1 MKTIREKYAAAR
13 QAAQE
18 IHDRATGEGR
28 AKTEEEQVEFDRLTA
43 EAKQHKATL
52 DQIAADDEA
61 MGDLADVVGADD
73 DAVDHPTGKTPG
85 ERFINSSEFKAMKA
99 GYAGGPPAGT
109 RIQMAGSVSVG
120 SFRNAVTV
128 GTSTTAPLHR
138 IAPAE
143 LSVIDIFDVINV
155 IEDAP
160 DTIKVF
166 RTAFT
171 NNADVQTVGEPKEE
185 SDLTITPVTV
195 TLDTIAHHTP
205 VNNQT
210 LWHNSLLRNRI
221 DVHMI
226 NGVRAKA
233 QAEVAAALEAE
244 IGGGFIQQQGFD
256 TDIATTLRKA
266 VTKAMRGA
274 MEIGGSNT
282 LQVVLSPEDHEA
294 LDLEL
299 LDAMIAL
306 AGQELAQTSR
316 IWRSQVVPLYGLNQ
330 GVAFVGDM
338 RQVDFYVGTQGITVT
353 TGWVD
358 DQFIR
363 NQQTILAEME
373 AATAVLGA
381 AAICAADLASGT
393 APDFS

>member
-1 MKTIREKYAAAR
+1 MNLREQYAAAR
-13 QAAQE
+13 KAAQE
-18 IHDRATGEGR
+18 IHDKATAEGR
-28 AKTEEEQVEFDRLTA
+28 AKTEEEQTQFDAHLD
-43 EAKQHKATL
+43 EAKRLKAMI
-52 DQIAADDEA
+52 DQIDADNAA
-61 MGDLADVVGADD
+61 MGELGDALASDD
-73 DAVDHPTGKTPG
+73 DDVATPKGRTPG
-85 ERFINSSEFKAMKA
+85 ERFVNSSEYQAMKA

-109 RIQMAGSVSVG
+109 RVQMAGSVSVG
-120 SFRNAVTV
+120 KFRNAVTV
-128 GTSTTAPLHR
+128 GTSTTPPLHR

-143 LSVIDIFDVINV
+143 LSVIDIFDVVNV
-155 IEDAP
+155 VEDAP

-166 RTAFT
+166 RTSFT
-171 NNADVQTVGEPKEE
+171 NNADIQTPGEDKEE
-185 SDLTITPVTV
+185 SNLTITPVTV
-195 TLDTIAHHTP
+195 NLDTIAHHTP

-210 LWHNSLLRNRI
+210 LWHNAMLRNRI

-233 QAEVAAALEAE
+233 QAEVAAALVAE
-244 IGGGFIQQQGFD
+244 IGGGAIQQQGFD

-274 MEIGGSNT
+274 LAIGGTTDLS
-282 LQVVLSPEDHEA
+282 VVLSPEDHEA

-299 LDAMIAL
+299 LEAMVAL
-306 AGQELAQTSR
+306 AGQELRQTQG
-316 IWRSQVVPLYGLNQ
+316 IWRARVVPLYGLTE

-353 TGWVD
+353 TGWVN
-358 DQFIR
+358 DQFIK

>member
-1 MKTIREKYAAAR
+1 MNIREKYAAAR

-18 IHDRATGEGR
+18 IHDKATTEGR
-28 AKTEEEQVEFDRLTA
+28 AKTPEEQEQFDAHLA
-43 EAKQHKATL
+43 EAKQHKVLL
-52 DQIAADDEA
+52 DQIEADNAA
-61 MGDLADVVGADD
+61 MGDLADVIGADG
-73 DAVDHPTGKTPG
+73 DAIDRPKGKTPG
-85 ERFINSSEFKAMKA
+85 ERFVNSAEYGAMKA

-109 RIQMAGSVSVG
+109 RVQMAGSVSVG
-120 SFRNAVTV
+120 GFRNAVTV

-155 IEDAP
+155 VEDAP

-171 NNADVQTVGEPKEE
+171 NNAAVQTPGEEKEE
-185 SDLTITPVTV
+185 SNLVITPVTV
-195 TLDTIAHHTP
+195 NLETIAHHTP

-210 LWHNSLLRNRI
+210 LWHNALLRNRI

-233 QAEVAAALEAE
+233 QAEVAAALTAE
-244 IGGGFIQQQGFD
+244 IDGGDIQQQGFD

-274 MEIGGSNT
+274 LEIGGST
-282 LQVVLSPEDHEA
+282 DLSVVLSPEDHEA

-299 LDAMIAL
+299 LEAMVAL
-306 AGQELAQTSR
+306 AGQELRQTQG
-316 IWRSQVVPLYGLNQ
+316 IWRARVVPLYGLTE

-353 TGWVD
+353 TGWVN

-373 AATAVLGA
+373 AAAAVLGA

>member
-1 MKTIREKYAAAR
+1 MNLREQYAAAR
-13 QAAQE
+13 KAAQE

-28 AKTEEEQVEFDRLTA
+28 AKTEDEQAKFDAHLE
-43 EAKQHKATL
+43 EAKRLKAII
-52 DQIAADDEA
+52 DQIDADNAAMGELGDALAADD
-61 MGDLADVVGADD
+61 DDVATPQGR
-73 DAVDHPTGKTPG
+73 TPG
-85 ERFINSSEFKAMKA
+85 ERFVNSDAYKQMKA
-99 GYAGGPPAGT
+99 QYAAGLPAGS
-109 RIQMAGSVSVG
+109 RVQMAGSVSVG

-128 GTSTTAPLHR
+128 STSTTPPLHR

-143 LSVIDIFDVINV
+143 LSVIDIFDVVNI

-166 RTAFT
+166 RTSFE
-171 NNADVQTVGEPKEE
+171 NNADVQTPGEEKQE
-185 SDLTITPVTV
+185 SNLTITPVTV
-195 TLDTIAHHTP
+195 NLDTIAHHTP

-210 LWHNSLLRNRI
+210 LWHNSMLRNRI

-233 QAEVAAALEAE
+233 QAEGAAALVAE
-244 IGGGFIQQQGFD
+244 IDGGDIQQQGFD

-274 MEIGGSNT
+274 LAIGGTTDLS
-282 LQVVLSPEDHEA
+282 VVLSPEDHEA

-299 LDAMIAL
+299 LEAMVAM
-306 AGQELAQTSR
+306 AGQELRQTQG
-316 IWRSQVVPLYGLNQ
+316 IWRARVVPLYGLTQ

-338 RQVDFYVGTQGITVT
+338 RQVDFYVGVNGITVT

-393 APDFS
+393 EPDFS